1 MAATSSSSRV
11 RKYER
16 IGLFAAS
23 IQMTRAGAFKAL
35 EREDPE
41 VWGKYAAFMEQHRA
55 EQREIVNEARARV
68 SNAKVV
74 NLPLSVQ
81 S

>member
-16 IGLFAAS
+16 IGLFAEF
-23 IQMTRAGAFKAL
+23 IGMTRAGAFKAL

-41 VWGKYAAFMEQHRA
+41 VWGKYAAFMEGYRA
-55 EQREIVNEARARV
+55 EKREIVNEARARV